1 VIIGAMLISPL
12 MNPILASGLALA
24 TGDIVLGLRAFFNLV
39 LSCAAAIAFAVLLV
53 VILPFREMTAEIAAR
68 TQPNV
73 LDLLIAL
80 FSGAIGSVAI
90 CREVKG
96 VVTSIPGVAIAV
108 ALMPPLCVVGYGI
121 GLFFVL
127 DAATGW
133 RVASGGGLLF
143 LTNLVAITFTAMLV
157 FLALRIDTP
166 KVRAQVEAWEQ
177 TDPESRFVINSMRRF
192 PGLEKAR
199 IVHSF
204 TLRAAM
210 IGLPLILILIP
221 LGSAF
226 SQLSG
231 EIAKKQRESRIRQ
244 IVTTVWQEK
253 FQKKSDGN
261 SRSTVDQLTVSEKDD
276 KLNINLRVFDDQ
288 PYTLNEKKEC
298 ARLVAAELGRPVESI
313 NLKLTEIPTVSVLDA
328 IERAREEKQPNAP
341 PTVAELQTNLL
352 ERVEIALSDFKL
364 PPPAKILRKQIVTG
378 SQTPLEVKII
388 YLSNEKITPETE
400 TALLER
406 VRQSLNYEQATVN
419 LERVASQIGAIDF
432 SRNQSAL
439 PLFGMMQLDFAG
451 RMMRENTNL
460 RLTAAGN
467 SRKNEPKEITAERMR
482 SIVEY
487 LETRWQVAPEKIKT
501 VEAVPTAGVML
512 MNFQMNEAQ
521 TPNETRA
528 AR

>member
-1 VIIGAMLISPL
+1 
-12 MNPILASGLALA
+12 
-24 TGDIVLGLRAFFNLV
+24 
-39 LSCAAAIAFAVLLV
+39 
-53 VILPFREMTAEIAAR
+53 
-68 TQPNV
+68 
-73 LDLLIAL
+73 
-80 FSGAIGSVAI
+80 

-143 LTNLVAITFTAMLV
+143 LTNLVAITLTAMLV

-261 SRSTVDQLTVSEKDD
+261 ARSTVDQLTVSEKDD

-313 NLKLTEIPTVSVLDA
+313 NLTLTEIPTVSVLDA

-406 VRQSLNYEQATVN
+406 VRQSFNYEQATVN

-460 RLTAAGN
+460 TLTAAGN

-501 VEAVPTAGVML
+501 AEAVPTAGVML
-512 MNFQMNEAQ
+512 INFHMNDAPKPEA
-521 TPNETRA
+521 ETQA
-528 AR
+528 KIN